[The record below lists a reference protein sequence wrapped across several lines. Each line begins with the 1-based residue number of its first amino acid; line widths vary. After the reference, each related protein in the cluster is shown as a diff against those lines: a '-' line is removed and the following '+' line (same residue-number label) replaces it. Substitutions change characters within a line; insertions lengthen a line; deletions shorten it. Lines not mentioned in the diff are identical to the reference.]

1 MVRFPQQIGAPR
13 MHLWIRN
20 LPMAAVCL
28 LGVSVGISPA
38 LARTLEVGPGK
49 AYAKPSAAVAAASD
63 GDRILIL
70 PGQYFDCAVVSA
82 SHLSIEGVGD
92 AAGVVL
98 TDKTCQ
104 GKALL
109 VIEGNDDIIR
119 NLTVT
124 RARVADGNGAGI
136 RAEGGNLTIEGV
148 RFVNNQDGIL
158 TAGKPDMV
166 LTVRHSFF
174 EKNGICGD
182 YCAHAIYAGQIASLL
197 VQDSVFR
204 DTRDGHDIKS
214 RAARTEVDGCD
225 IQDGPAGTASY
236 LIEAPNGGT
245 LIVRGN
251 TLEKGPNSGNH
262 SAAISIGAEGVEQP
276 SAEIT
281 VEGNHF
287 TNDGDYH
294 TAFVSNVTA
303 TEAML
308 RHNVLKGAVQALKG
322 DGSSR

>member
-1 MVRFPQQIGAPR
+1 MVRFPQQNGAPR
-13 MHLWIRN
+13 MHLLTRN

-28 LGVSVGISPA
+28 LGVSVGISSA

-109 VIEGNDDIIR
+109 VIEGNDDTIR

-174 EKNGICGD
+174 EKNGVCGD
-182 YCAHAIYAGQIASLL
+182 YCAHAIYAARSPAC
-197 VQDSVFR
+197 SCR
-204 DTRDGHDIKS
+204 TACSATR
-214 RAARTEVDGCD
+214 A
-225 IQDGPAGTASY
+225 
-236 LIEAPNGGT
+236 
-245 LIVRGN
+245 
-251 TLEKGPNSGNH
+251 
-262 SAAISIGAEGVEQP
+262 
-276 SAEIT
+276 
-281 VEGNHF
+281 
-287 TNDGDYH
+287 
-294 TAFVSNVTA
+294 TA
-303 TEAML
+303 TT
-308 RHNVLKGAVQALKG
+308 
-322 DGSSR
+322 SSRVPPAPRLTAATSRTGRPARRAT